1 MSEPKSINTGRN
13 LPMATAVG
21 LGLLG
26 GVIASLYFDRWFF
39 AIAAAVAVFFASRE
53 LIALLRSR
61 GAKLSS
67 VWLPIFVSAMIL
79 FGYGQGLAAALVMG
93 VFGLLVLW
101 AVRLSAGV
109 DGYTADVTAS
119 AFIILYVGAGISFA
133 AALANHENGFGRV
146 VAIILLTAGN
156 DTGGYF
162 AGILAGRHPMLASIS
177 PKKTWEGFAGSVAL
191 QSIVG
196 IALIPL
202 LLDVSWWQG
211 WLFALAM
218 TVTAT
223 LGDLMES
230 AIKRDAGAKDS
241 GDILPGH
248 GGMLDRIDGLLVN
261 APMAWIWIT
270 IILGV

>member
-1 MSEPKSINTGRN
+1 
-13 LPMATAVG
+13 
-21 LGLLG
+21 
-26 GVIASLYFDRWFF
+26 
-39 AIAAAVAVFFASRE
+39 
-53 LIALLRSR
+53 
-61 GAKLSS
+61 
-67 VWLPIFVSAMIL
+67 
-79 FGYGQGLAAALVMG
+79 
-93 VFGLLVLW
+93 
-101 AVRLSAGV
+101 
-109 DGYTADVTAS
+109 
-119 AFIILYVGAGISFA
+119 
-133 AALANHENGFGRV
+133 
-146 VAIILLTAGN
+146 
-156 DTGGYF
+156 
-162 AGILAGRHPMLASIS
+162 MLARIS

-223 LGDLMES
+223 FGDLMES

-248 GGMLDRIDGLLVN
+248 GGMLDRIDGLLLN

>member
-1 MSEPKSINTGRN
+1 
-13 LPMATAVG
+13 
-21 LGLLG
+21 
-26 GVIASLYFDRWFF
+26 
-39 AIAAAVAVFFASRE
+39 
-53 LIALLRSR
+53 
-61 GAKLSS
+61 
-67 VWLPIFVSAMIL
+67 
-79 FGYGQGLAAALVMG
+79 
-93 VFGLLVLW
+93 
-101 AVRLSAGV
+101 
-109 DGYTADVTAS
+109 
-119 AFIILYVGAGISFA
+119 
-133 AALANHENGFGRV
+133 V

-196 IALIPL
+196 ITLIPL